1 MLYKPAFIARIA
13 LLLITCAPAAMAEEA
28 TADKSDR
35 PLERYTPTVQL
46 IERCMP
52 AVASIQTFMQSGT
65 PGVFNVG
72 VGSASVIHPS
82 GYLITNNHVVSG
94 IVNGNV
100 IFPGMPPLPFQV
112 IAGMSSEDMA
122 LIKVDAGKELPVLP
136 IGRSDDLMLGEPVL
150 VIGNPV
156 GLNHSVSTGIISGLN
171 RSAATGGAFL
181 PWLVQTSA
189 AVSGG
194 NSGGPLINALGKQI
208 GIITSKRLDSENI
221 NFAIAADRIRE
232 VFSRLIAAELRYGFR
247 LGVEV
252 DMYEI
257 NAKVKTVMTDSP
269 GDRAGI
275 RAGDV
280 ITRFG
285 DLAVTSGFDF
295 HVALIDRKPGDKPE
309 VHLQRG
315 EEKITLHPEIGILEV
330 GDPVADEGMIPGIRF
345 AGYTGNWDRLPDF
358 EKLTPVT
365 EGRADTPTESAFM
378 TEDKENY
385 GLRFSGFIKVP
396 TEGLYVFSTASDDGS
411 RLSIGKEVIVNND
424 GLHAVMSNSGLI
436 RLKAGLH
443 PVTVTF
449 FEQSG
454 GEKLEVSYEG
464 PGIKKQVIPKE
475 AYFMREE
482 QKSE

>member
-1 MLYKPAFIARIA
+1 MFPNHSFFTCIPSILF
-13 LLLITCAPAAMAEEA
+13 LLVPVGITQQAA
-28 TADKSDR
+28 ADK
-35 PLERYTPTVQL
+35 PLERYTPTVKL
-46 IERCMP
+46 IERCIP
-52 AVASIQTFMQSGT
+52 AVASIQTFMPSGT
-65 PGVFNVG
+65 PGIFNVG
-72 VGSASVIHPS
+72 VGSASVINRS
-82 GYLITNNHVVSG
+82 GYLITNNHVVNG
-94 IVNGNV
+94 IGNGNV
-100 IFPGMPPLPFQV
+100 IFPGMQHPLPFKV
-112 IAGMSSEDMA
+112 VAGMSSEDMA
-122 LIKVDAGKELPVLP
+122 LIKVEAGKELPTLP

-171 RSAATGGAFL
+171 RAAATGGAFL

-232 VFSRLIAAELRYGFR
+232 VFPRLIAAELRYGFR

-252 DMYEI
+252 DMYEMS
-257 NAKVKTVMTDSP
+257 AKVNSIMEGSP

-275 RAGDV
+275 RVGDV
-280 ITRFG
+280 ITRLGGF
-285 DLAVTSGFDF
+285 AVANAFDF
-295 HVALIDRKPGDKPE
+295 HIALIDRKPGEKPE
-309 VHLQRG
+309 VQLQRG
-315 EEKITLHPEIGILEV
+315 EEQVTLHPELGVLK
-330 GDPVADEGMIPGIRF
+330 VAEPIANKGMVPGIRF
-345 AGYTGNWDRLPDF
+345 AGYTGTWDRLPDF
-358 EKLTPVT
+358 DQLTPVA

-424 GLHAVMSNSGLI
+424 GLHGVMSNSGLI

-443 PVTVTF
+443 PITVTF
-449 FEQSG
+449 FEQG
-454 GEKLEVSYEG
+454 GDEKLEVSYEG
-464 PGIKKQVIPKE
+464 PGINKQVIPKA
-475 AYFMREE
+475 AYFMREGKKAE
-482 QKSE
+482 